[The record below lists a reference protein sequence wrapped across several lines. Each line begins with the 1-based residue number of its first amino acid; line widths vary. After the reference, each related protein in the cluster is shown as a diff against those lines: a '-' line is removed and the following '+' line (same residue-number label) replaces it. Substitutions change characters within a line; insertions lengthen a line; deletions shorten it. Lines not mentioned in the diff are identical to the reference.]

1 MNTIANTVQ
10 CINGL
15 CGHTEHV
22 VNSLWWLVP
31 VMIMS
36 GYLIKKRHG
45 KA

>member
-15 CGHTEHV
+15 CGHPEHIG
-22 VNSLWWLVP
+22 NSLWWSVP
-31 VMIMS
+31 IIII
-36 GYLIKKRHG
+36 GAYIIKVRHG